1 MLGGFTL
8 AASYSYLPS
17 YLSHKMSKQL
27 NKLFDQ
33 EVLIRELSMND
44 TLALNHQLYEVYSA
58 DTLAGYSI
66 ITRALGCK
74 IGGCDKPSKDSISFE
89 QFYFFTAFDKD
100 KNIYTKR
107 ISLSD
112 TNISF
117 GEQWGKYRSDDEL
130 PDFVEL
136 KMDKGLDEEIKTGE
150 VVSIIGPSGGG
161 SPYAAIGAR
170 GTGAWSCSSFPRASP
185 ATPPGS
191 GGKGEEAGR

>member
-44 TLALNHQLYEVYSA
+44 TIALNHQLYEVYSA
-58 DTLAGYSI
+58 DTLAGYSM

-74 IGGCDKPSKDSISFE
+74 IGGCDKPSEDSISFE

-100 KNIYTKR
+100 KNIKKVRVLEYTSDHGYQIANKGWLKQFEKGRSFSVGENIDAISGATISVKSITAGVNEQLR
-107 ISLSD
+107 I
-112 TNISF
+112 I
-117 GEQWGKYRSDDEL
+117 QK
-130 PDFVEL
+130 
-136 KMDKGLDEEIKTGE
+136 K
-150 VVSIIGPSGGG
+150 
-161 SPYAAIGAR
+161 
-170 GTGAWSCSSFPRASP
+170 
-185 ATPPGS
+185 
-191 GGKGEEAGR
+191 

>member
-33 EVLIRELSMND
+33 EVLIRELSMNY

-58 DTLAGYSI
+58 DTLAGYSM

-74 IGGCDKPSKDSISFE
+74 IGGCDKPSEDSISFE

-100 KNIYTKR
+100 KNIKKVRVLEYTSDHGYQIANKGWLKQFEKGRSFSVGENIDAISGATISVKSITAGVNEQLR
-107 ISLSD
+107 I
-112 TNISF
+112 I
-117 GEQWGKYRSDDEL
+117 QK
-130 PDFVEL
+130 
-136 KMDKGLDEEIKTGE
+136 K
-150 VVSIIGPSGGG
+150 
-161 SPYAAIGAR
+161 
-170 GTGAWSCSSFPRASP
+170 
-185 ATPPGS
+185 
-191 GGKGEEAGR
+191 

>member
-27 NKLFDQ
+27 NKLFDKD
-33 EVLIRELSMND
+33 VLVRELSIND
-44 TLALNHQLYEVYSA
+44 TLTLNHQLYEVYSA

-100 KNIYTKR
+100 KNIKKVRVLEYTSDHGYQIANKGWLKQFEKGKSFSVGENIDA
-107 ISLSD
+107 ISGA
-112 TNISF
+112 TISVKSITKAVN
-117 GEQWGKYRSDDEL
+117 EQ
-130 PDFVEL
+130 
-136 KMDKGLDEEIKTGE
+136 
-150 VVSIIGPSGGG
+150 IGILES
-161 SPYAAIGAR
+161 R
-170 GTGAWSCSSFPRASP
+170 F
-185 ATPPGS
+185 
-191 GGKGEEAGR
+191 

>member
-17 YLSHKMSKQL
+17 YLSHKMSRQL

-44 TLALNHQLYEVYSA
+44 TLALNHHLYEVYNA

-100 KNIYTKR
+100 KNIKKVRVLEYTSDHGYQIANKGWLKQFEKGTSFSVGENIDAISGATISVKSITAGVNEQLR
-107 ISLSD
+107 I
-112 TNISF
+112 I
-117 GEQWGKYRSDDEL
+117 QK
-130 PDFVEL
+130 
-136 KMDKGLDEEIKTGE
+136 K
-150 VVSIIGPSGGG
+150 
-161 SPYAAIGAR
+161 
-170 GTGAWSCSSFPRASP
+170 
-185 ATPPGS
+185 
-191 GGKGEEAGR
+191 

>member
-58 DTLAGYSI
+58 DTLAGYSM

-74 IGGCDKPSKDSISFE
+74 IGGCDKPSEDSISFE

-100 KNIYTKR
+100 KNIKKVRVLEYTSDHGYQIANKGWLKQFEKGRSFSVGENIDAISGATISVKSITAGVNEQLR
-107 ISLSD
+107 I
-112 TNISF
+112 I
-117 GEQWGKYRSDDEL
+117 QK
-130 PDFVEL
+130 
-136 KMDKGLDEEIKTGE
+136 K
-150 VVSIIGPSGGG
+150 
-161 SPYAAIGAR
+161 
-170 GTGAWSCSSFPRASP
+170 
-185 ATPPGS
+185 
-191 GGKGEEAGR
+191 